1 MMQAQLSVI
10 AASPGFV
17 RTSTP
22 GDGRVAQL
30 EAGRNWL
37 RLDLAANAAGL
48 GIQPL
53 SQALQE
59 FPEMEPLH
67 EAIRRA
73 MGVAS
78 GERLQ
83 MVGRIG
89 HPASPG
95 IRTALRWPAESRI
108 LCG

>member
-1 MMQAQLSVI
+1 
-10 AASPGFV
+10 
-17 RTSTP
+17 
-22 GDGRVAQL
+22 
-30 EAGRNWL
+30 
-37 RLDLAANAAGL
+37 
-48 GIQPL
+48 
-53 SQALQE
+53 
-59 FPEMEPLH
+59 MEPLH

>member
-1 MMQAQLSVI
+1 MQMQLSVI
-10 AASPGFV
+10 SASPGFV
-17 RTSTP
+17 WATTP
-22 GDGRVAQL
+22 GNRRVAQL
-30 EAGRNWL
+30 EAGRDRL
-37 RLDLAANAAGL
+37 RLDLAAAAAGL

-67 EAIRRA
+67 EAMRRA
-73 MGVAS
+73 TGVAS

-89 HPASPG
+89 PPASPG